1 MIRVQKG
8 APAAAS
14 QAIEDRLA
22 SIEAK
27 VDTLAELMAQAM
39 IADPRQ
45 DEGDEIPSLYAE
57 RDQTQPL

>member
-8 APAAAS
+8 AAPATS

-22 SIEAK
+22 AIEAK
-27 VDTLAELMAQAM
+27 LHALAELMAQAM
-39 IADPRQ
+39 IADPTQ
-45 DEGDEIPSLYAE
+45 DEGDEIPALYGD

>member
-8 APAAAS
+8 AQPAAS

-27 VDTLAELMAQAM
+27 VDALAELMAQAM
-39 IADPRQ
+39 IVDPTQ
-45 DEGDEIPSLYAE
+45 DEGDEIPALYAE

>member
-1 MIRVQKG
+1 MLRVTRG
-8 APAAAS
+8 APPATS

-27 VDTLAELMAQAM
+27 IDALAELMAQAM
-39 IADPRQ
+39 IADPTQ
-45 DEGDEIPSLYAE
+45 DDGDEIPALYGD

>member
-14 QAIEDRLA
+14 QAIEDRLDR
-22 SIEAK
+22 IEAK
-27 VDTLAELMAQAM
+27 VDTLSELMAQAM
-39 IADPRQ
+39 IADPTQ
-45 DEGDEIPSLYAE
+45 DDGDEIPSLYAE

>member
-8 APAAAS
+8 APPAAS
-14 QAIEDRLA
+14 QAIEDRLDRM
-22 SIEAK
+22 EAK
-27 VDTLAELMAQAM
+27 VDTLIAM
-39 IADPRQ
+39 IGAAMEQPAER